1 MLFILQKLNK
11 ILSILLRSFIGLLF
25 DKVSA
30 KENWPKFEAL
40 LRRSVGVIVDEVS
53 AKENWPKFETLLRR
67 SFGEWITSTA
77 KTQGVKIDVESIVKD
92 LGAGKMNAHLQ
103 HFFTWNHRFV
113 AMLSEKNRRAARSTY
128 DFIDSEMPS
137 ALFNSS
143 QMAVIESK
151 KEAIMTLGGSILDL
165 GVYKGGSTRALARI
179 FPNKT
184 IHGFDSF
191 EGLPEDWSHVLKGA
205 FGDVK
210 GVLPDMPD
218 NVKLYKGWFD
228 DTLPLWRKGY
238 KDRPISLLR
247 IDCDIY
253 SSTKTIFDNLGD
265 LVCPGTWIVF
275 DELIGYRG
283 WEAHEYKAFEE
294 FLSMRPEL
302 SFEYVAFGLTFA
314 MGYVK

>member
-1 MLFILQKLNK
+1 MPGPADCF
-11 ILSILLRSFIGLLF
+11 SINDLLDELGCPE
-25 DKVSA
+25 VSS
-30 KENWPKFEAL
+30 KFESF
-40 LRRSVGVIVDEVS
+40 LRHSVRVILDECD
-53 AKENWPKFETLLRR
+53 K
-67 SFGEWITSTA
+67 TA
-77 KTQGVKIDVESIVKD
+77 DKTPGTKIDVESFVKD
-92 LGAGKMNAHLQ
+92 LGSGKMNAHLQ
-103 HFFTWNHRFV
+103 HFYTWNHRFV
-113 AMLSEKNRRAARSTY
+113 AMLSEKNQRAARSTY
-128 DFIDSEMPS
+128 DFVDSGMPN
-137 ALFNSS
+137 ATFNAN

-151 KEAIMTLGGSILDL
+151 KDSIMALGGSILDL
-165 GVYKGGSTRALARI
+165 GVYKGSSTRTLARI
-179 FPNKT
+179 FPNYE

-228 DTLPLWRKGY
+228 DTLPAWLNGN

-253 SSTKTIFDNLGD
+253 SSTKTIFDVLGE
-265 LVCPGTWIVF
+265 LVQPGTWIVF

-283 WEAHEYKAFEE
+283 WETHEYKAFEE
-294 FLSMRPEL
+294 FRATRPEL
-302 SFEYVAFGLTFA
+302 SFEYVAFGLTYA